1 MSKAFTEDEFS
12 DQITQDRTWR
22 LREISDL
29 KSAVRRA
36 DRTLQTVLLRAL
48 VTVCYAHWEGYVKF
62 TAMKYMDF
70 IARRKLQY
78 SELNSQF
85 LRNYF
90 LPRLAALS
98 INRTSVKDRCALVD
112 EILFSAD
119 KRFSKTNVDL
129 INTKA
134 NLNYDVLT
142 DICTVCGLSIDDFS
156 ASETFLDV
164 LLLKRRNEIAHGENT
179 FVAVEDLDD
188 IADRTIALMRTFGD
202 AVENQIATKGYRAD
216 AQPAAAGA
224 ALAELPG

>member
-22 LREISDL
+22 LKEISDL
-29 KSAVRRA
+29 KYAVKQA

-48 VTVCYAHWEGYVKF
+48 VTICYAHWEGYAKF
-62 TAMKYMDF
+62 SAVRYMEF
-70 IARRKLQY
+70 IARRKYQY

-98 INRTSVKDRCALVD
+98 VTKTSVKDRCALVD

-134 NLNYDVLT
+134 NLNSDVLS
-142 DICTVCGLSIDDFS
+142 DICIVCGIPTDTFS
-156 ASETFLDV
+156 GSETFLDV

-179 FVAVEDLDD
+179 FVALEDLDD

-202 AVENQIATKGYRAD
+202 AVENQIVTKGYRIS
-216 AQPAAAGA
+216 AQPAAAAMA
-224 ALAELPG
+224 AEG

>member
-29 KSAVRRA
+29 KSAVQRA

-48 VTVCYAHWEGYVKF
+48 VTICYAHWEGYVKF
-62 TAMKYMDF
+62 SAMKYMEF

-90 LPRLAALS
+90 LPRLASLS
-98 INRTSVKDRCALVD
+98 ISKPSLKDRCALVD
-112 EILFSAD
+112 EILFSAE

-134 NLNYDVLT
+134 NLNYGVLS
-142 DICTVCGLSIDDFS
+142 DICIVCGIPTEEFS
-156 ASETFLDV
+156 DSETFLDV

-179 FVAVEDLDD
+179 FVAAEDLDD
-188 IADRTIALMRTFGD
+188 IADRTIALMRSFGD
-202 AVENQIATKGYRAD
+202 AVENQIVTKGYRVG
-216 AQPAAAGA
+216 AQPAAAGVA
-224 ALAELPG
+224 DER

>member
-29 KSAVRRA
+29 KSAVQRA

-70 IARRKLQY
+70 IARRRFQY
-78 SELNSQF
+78 SELNAQF

-98 INRTSVKDRCALVD
+98 VSKTSMKDRCSFVD
-112 EILFSAD
+112 EVLFSSE

-134 NLNYDVLT
+134 NLNFDVLK
-142 DICTVCGLSIDDFS
+142 DICTVCGVPVEVFS
-156 ASETFLDV
+156 DSETFLDV

-188 IADRTIALMRTFGD
+188 IVCKTIALMRAFGD
-202 AVENQIATKGYRAD
+202 SVENQIATKGYRAD
-216 AQPAAAGA
+216 VQPAALGPAV
-224 ALAELPG
+224 AELSG

>member
-29 KSAVRRA
+29 KSAVWRA
-36 DRTLQTVLLRAL
+36 DRTLQIVLLRAL
-48 VTVCYAHWEGYVKF
+48 VTICYAHWEGYVKF
-62 TAMKYMDF
+62 SATRYMEF
-70 IARRKLQY
+70 IARKKLQY

-90 LPRLAALS
+90 LPRLASLS
-98 INRTSVKDRCALVD
+98 VNKTSLSERCALVD
-112 EILFSAD
+112 EILFSNE

-134 NLNYDVLT
+134 NLNYNVLS
-142 DICTVCGLSIDDFS
+142 DICIVCGVPVDEFS
-156 ASETFLDV
+156 DSETFLDV

-179 FVAVEDLDD
+179 FVAVEDLND
-188 IADRTIALMRTFGD
+188 IADRTIALMRCFGY
-202 AVENQIATKGYRAD
+202 AVENQIVTKGYRA
-216 AQPAAAGA
+216 AQPAVVA
-224 ALAELPG
+224 ALHLD

>member
-29 KSAVRRA
+29 KSAVLRA
-36 DRTLQTVLLRAL
+36 DQTLQTVLLRAL
-48 VTVCYAHWEGYVKF
+48 VTICYAHWEGYVKF
-62 TAMKYMDF
+62 SAMKYMEF
-70 IARRKLQY
+70 IARRKFQY

-90 LPRLAALS
+90 LPRLASLS
-98 INRTSVKDRCALVD
+98 VAKTSLKDRCTLVD

-134 NLNYDVLT
+134 NLNYGVLS
-142 DICTVCGLSIDDFS
+142 DICIVCGLDAEDFS
-156 ASETFLDV
+156 DSETFLDV

-179 FVAVEDLDD
+179 FVAVEDLND
-188 IADRTIALMRTFGD
+188 IADRTISLMRSFGD
-202 AVENQIATKGYRAD
+202 AVENQIATKGYRVA
-216 AQPAAAGA
+216 AQPVQAGVA
-224 ALAELPG
+224 DER